1 MNISSLFGM
10 LMNKDN
16 LENLGGSVGAN
27 KEQVQKLINLGMPTF
42 MKALDRNAQ
51 SESGAQSLYNALQQH
66 QEDDVEELTRN
77 LNQVDT
83 TDGSKILDHVFQDK
97 QERVQ
102 KNLAKQTN
110 MQQSQV
116 STILSQLA
124 PLVLGAL
131 GQEQKQRDVN
141 ISNLSGFLTET
152 TQQTGDNDIMK
163 IAEQLLDRDK
173 DGSVLDDVG
182 RMFGNLFKRKK

>member
-173 DGSVLDDVG
+173 DDSVLDDVG

>member
-10 LMNKDN
+10 LMNKDA

-27 KEQVQKLINLGMPTF
+27 KDQVQKLINLGMPTI
-42 MKALDRNAQ
+42 MKAMDRNAK
-51 SESGAQSLYNALQQH
+51 SESGAQSLYDALKKH
-66 QEDDVEELTRN
+66 QDDDVEEMARN
-77 LNQVDT
+77 LNKVDT
-83 TDGSKILDHVFQDK
+83 ADGSKILSHVFQDK

-102 KNLAKQTN
+102 TNLAQKTHMEN
-110 MQQSQV
+110 NQV

-131 GQEQKQRDVN
+131 GQQQKEQDVN
-141 ISNLSGFLTET
+141 VSNLSGFLDGA
-152 TQQTGDNDIMK
+152 TQQTGDSGIMK

-182 RMFGNLFKRKK
+182 RMFGNLFKKKK

>member
-1 MNISSLFGM
+1 
-10 LMNKDN
+10 
-16 LENLGGSVGAN
+16 
-27 KEQVQKLINLGMPTF
+27 
-42 MKALDRNAQ
+42 
-51 SESGAQSLYNALQQH
+51 
-66 QEDDVEELTRN
+66 
-77 LNQVDT
+77 
-83 TDGSKILDHVFQDK
+83 
-97 QERVQ
+97 VQ

>member
-1 MNISSLFGM
+1 MDISSLFEM
-10 LMNKDN
+10 LMNKEA

-27 KEQVQKLINLGMPTF
+27 KDQVQKLINFGMPTI
-42 MKALDRNAQ
+42 MKAMDRNAKT
-51 SESGAQSLYNALQQH
+51 ESGAESLYKALQQH
-66 QEDDVEELTRN
+66 QDDDVEEMAAN
-77 LNQVDT
+77 IKKVDT
-83 TDGSKILDHVFQDK
+83 ADGSKILDHVFQDK
-97 QERVQ
+97 QERIQ
-102 KNLAKQTN
+102 MNLAKQTN

-131 GQEQKQRDVN
+131 GQQQKQQDVN
-141 ISNLSGFLTET
+141 VSNLSGFLEGV
-152 TQQTGDNDIMK
+152 TQQTGDSGMMK
-163 IAEQLLDRDK
+163 IVEQLLDRDK